1 MAKEYTHV
9 DGEEGAS
16 FSTME
21 GRLSLN
27 IEELLA
33 AEDVRAFITRKAA
46 ELATDMIVG
55 FETHKDNFTPVEG
68 Q

>member
-9 DGEEGAS
+9 DGEEGNV

-21 GRLSLN
+21 GRLSLS
-27 IEELLA
+27 IEEMLA
-33 AEDVRAFITRKAA
+33 AEDVRDFITRKAA
-46 ELATDMIVG
+46 ELATEMILG
-55 FETHKDNFTPVEG
+55 FEAHKDNFTPVEG